1 MKLDDQPAEQWEDQL
16 RETPDDGLFE
26 RLSARSSRGPW
37 ILVGVALLVAA
48 AAVAYIFFW
57 PRPAEPTAAAPAAE
71 PVRAPES
78 ARPLGGVADSVV
90 LPPLD
95 ESDTVVADLVRK
107 LSTHPRVIAWLATR
121 GLVRNFAAV
130 VVNVSEGNAP
140 TMFLRPLRPTSGFLV
155 VDRKS
160 EIIIDS
166 KGYERYKSLTDA
178 VASIDAKGSADLYAT
193 VKPRLEEAHR
203 DLGELD
209 SSFDRTLERAIVL
222 VLKTPIPEGP
232 IRLEVGSRGIGY
244 EFADPKLEALAPAQ
258 KQLLRMGPDNAR
270 VVQAKLREIAI
281 ALGIPADRL

>member
-1 MKLDDQPAEQWEDQL
+1 LDDKPTEQWDDSL
-16 RETPDDGLFE
+16 RETPDDRLFD
-26 RLSARSSRGPW
+26 RLSPRSSRGPW
-37 ILVGVALLVAA
+37 ILVGVALIVAV

-57 PRPAEPTAAAPAAE
+57 PRAGDQTTAAPAAE
-71 PVRAPES
+71 PARAAEPVK
-78 ARPLGGVADSVV
+78 PLGGVADAVT

-95 ESDTVVADLVRK
+95 ESDAVVADLVRK

-130 VVNVSEGNAP
+130 IVNIAEGNAP
-140 TMFLRPLRPTSGFLV
+140 TMFLRPLRPASGFLV
-155 VDRKS
+155 LNRTGDV
-160 EIIIDS
+160 IIDPKS
-166 KGYERYKSLTDA
+166 YERYKSLTDA

-209 SSFDRTLERAIVL
+209 TSFDRSLERAIVL
-222 VLKTPIPEGP
+222 LLKTPIPDGP
-232 IRLEVGSRGIGY
+232 IRLQVGSGIGY

-270 VVQAKLREIAI
+270 VIQAKLLEIAI